1 MELQGT
7 HLIANEAVAAGA
19 QTLTAFDPQ
28 TSSALEPL
36 FFEAT
41 EAEVNRAMQ
50 GAAKAAVAL
59 RQASSDQIVGFLL
72 AIADEIMAL
81 GDQLLERAMQESGL
95 DRARL
100 QGERGRTVNQLKM
113 FADLVTEGS
122 WVDARIETALPD
134 RQPLPRPDLRRML
147 QPIGPV
153 VVFGAS
159 NFPLA
164 FSVAGGDT
172 ASAFAARNSVVVKGH
187 PAHPGTSELVAGA
200 IARAV
205 KSQGLPAG
213 TFSLLQSSK
222 PEVSLALVR
231 HPETRAVGFTGSLRA
246 GRALLD
252 ESAKRPAPIPVYAEM
267 GSVNPVFL
275 LPGALK
281 AKGDAIVES
290 LFKSATAGVG
300 QFCTCP
306 GIVFAVD
313 SRETDQFREKLAAA
327 FQTAPS
333 GTMLNANVSKG
344 YHEKA
349 EEFVKVPGVNTVRS
363 QANGKP
369 GSVSAEPL
377 LFTTDFQTWLSNKS
391 LHEEIFGPATIL
403 VHVKSEE
410 ELNTAAQALDGSLTA
425 TIHATSEDMNTS
437 RGLADVLSRMAGR
450 VIMNGFPTGVE
461 VGTAM
466 NHGGPY
472 PASTDERTTS
482 VGTAAILRFVRPVCY
497 QNFPSDLL
505 PVELL
510 NANPRG
516 IWRLVNG
523 TLTRDAIQP

>member
-1 MELQGT
+1 MELQGK
-7 HLIANEAVAAGA
+7 HLIACEVLPGGA
-19 QTLTAFDPQ
+19 QVLAAVDPN
-28 TSSALEPL
+28 SGSALEPL

-41 EAEVNRAMQ
+41 EAEVDRAMAE
-50 GAAKAAVAL
+50 AAEAAVPL
-59 RQASSDQIVGFLL
+59 RQASSDQIVAFLL
-72 AIADEIMAL
+72 AVGDEIMAL
-81 GDQLLERAMQESGL
+81 GDQLLERASQESGL
-95 DRARL
+95 DLVRL
-100 QGERGRTVNQLKM
+100 GGERGRTVNQLKM
-113 FADLVTEGS
+113 FAELVREGS

-164 FSVAGGDT
+164 FSVGGGDT
-172 ASAFAARNSVVVKGH
+172 ASAFAARNPVVVKGH

-200 IARAV
+200 ITRAV
-205 KSQGLPAG
+205 KTHGLPPG
-213 TFSLLQSSK
+213 MFSLLQSSK
-222 PEVSLALVR
+222 PEISLALVR
-231 HPETRAVGFTGSLRA
+231 HPEARAVGFTGSLRA

-252 ESAKRPAPIPVYAEM
+252 ESARRSSPIPVYAEM

-275 LPGALK
+275 LPGALRTK
-281 AKGDAIVES
+281 SDAIAES

-313 SRETDQFREKLAAA
+313 GEETNRLRDTLAAA
-327 FQTAPS
+327 FQSAPA

-344 YHEKA
+344 YHEKG
-349 EEFVKVPGVNTVRS
+349 EEFANIAGVETVRS
-363 QANGKP
+363 QANAKR

-377 LFTTDFQTWLSNKS
+377 LFTTDFQTWVSNKS

-403 VHVKSEE
+403 VKVKSEG
-410 ELNTAAQALDGSLTA
+410 ELSAAARALEGSLTA
-425 TIHATSEDMNTS
+425 TIHGTSDDMETS
-437 RGLADVLSRMAGR
+437 RELADLLSRLAGR

-472 PASTDERTTS
+472 PASTDGRTTS

-497 QNFPSDLL
+497 QNFPAELL

-523 TLTRDAIQP
+523 TLTRDPIQA